1 MSRPPEVVLGEFAA
15 LAISIETH
23 HKAVVIDAN
32 DRTVGSLAIRGG
44 AGRNNDV
51 TVDGDRF
58 VLRRVRAGRI
68 ASRGSV
74 RAALAQPRCDDRFP
88 ASDRLVRG
96 VISVGDVRAEE
107 RCYVLRVV

>member
-51 TVDGDRF
+51 TVDGDPF
-58 VLRRVRAGRI
+58 IFAAYVPD
-68 ASRGSV
+68 ASRVEAPFALLSPSHDATTASRPVIGS
-74 RAALAQPRCDDRFP
+74 
-88 ASDRLVRG
+88 SEG
-96 VISVGDVRAEE
+96 
-107 RCYVLRVV
+107 